1 MREFDGGATRDDDD
15 GKYDFNGFES
25 PLVRHAFAKYMHAHR
40 TQADGKVR
48 DSDNWKQGMG
58 LDVYMKSFV
67 RHAFTVEAL
76 HEGYLLTTRD
86 GHEPETDIQQAILA
100 TIFNLNGY
108 LHEYLTMADAV
119 LDAICDVDPAD
130 NPMLQLDRASD
141 ADWIVK
147 YSEWRE
153 KERARDAEWEKGGHS
168 TEAERAPLPQMEA
181 YERHHMVDLQSR
193 LQCILDRIEYG
204 TEADEGGVLSDIHDI
219 ATGEDKLDDRGD
231 ENANDKEGSGPASA
245 LPSDGDSRGC
255 G

>member
-1 MREFDGGATRDDDD
+1 MREFEGGATRDDED

-25 PLVRHAFAKYMHAHR
+25 PLVRHAFAEYMYAHR

-108 LHEYLTMADAV
+108 LHEYLTVANTV
-119 LDAICDVDPAD
+119 LDVICGMDPED
-130 NPMLQLDRASD
+130 NPMLQLDRENASD
-141 ADWIVK
+141 AEWLALH
-147 YSEWRE
+147 SEWRE
-153 KERARDAEWEKGGHS
+153 KERARDAEREKGGHS
-168 TEAERAPLPQMEA
+168 TEAESKPVPVMEE
-181 YERHHMVDLQSR
+181 YERAHMVDLQSR
-193 LQCILDRIEYG
+193 LQRILDYIGPDPFRRSRLG
-204 TEADEGGVLSDIHDI
+204 AIHDI
-219 ATGEDKLDDRGD
+219 ATGYDKLNSGGGEDDKD
-231 ENANDKEGSGPASA
+231 QEGGGSATADTPGPSG
-245 LPSDGDSRGC
+245 GC
-255 G
+255 GS

>member
-1 MREFDGGATRDDDD
+1 MREFDGGATRDSDD

-25 PLVRHAFAKYMHAHR
+25 PLVRHAFAEYMHAHR

-108 LHEYLTMADAV
+108 LHEYLMVANTV
-119 LDAICDVDPAD
+119 LDVICGVDPMD
-130 NPMLQLDRASD
+130 NPMMQLDRASD

-168 TEAERAPLPQMEA
+168 TEAESKPVPAMEE
-181 YERHHMVDLQSR
+181 YERAHLVDLQSR
-193 LQCILDRIEYG
+193 LQRILDRVDDGDIDAVA
-204 TEADEGGVLSDIHDI
+204 TLDTIHDI

-231 ENANDKEGSGPASA
+231 ENASDKEGRGLTST